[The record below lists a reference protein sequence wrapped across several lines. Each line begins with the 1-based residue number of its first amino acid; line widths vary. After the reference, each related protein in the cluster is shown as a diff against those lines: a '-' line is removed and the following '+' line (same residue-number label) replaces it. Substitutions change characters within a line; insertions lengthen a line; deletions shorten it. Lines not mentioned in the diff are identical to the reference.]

1 MIEDRENKII
11 EERIKGWTAFE
22 YEKFLNEIDRE
33 IEKIRKKTKATDKEL
48 EIGYKILSPAP
59 TACFIDPV
67 IFMHEKY
74 DEYLWNIKKE
84 QILNIEEHFSAKP
97 IYLKNNIYII
107 NNADKLNKAAA
118 NTMLKF
124 LEEPEDNILGFF
136 ITNNKE
142 QMLDTIK
149 SRCQIVLVN
158 YVAGELLTSDE
169 NFSNIKEL
177 SQIYLKSLLIEK
189 KDGIILNKMVFT
201 ESVLD
206 RNELHNCLKF
216 WMILFT
222 DAIKQNIV
230 PTLTEEQLKYV
241 YADEADLL
249 NVALFGKTAAQWRKE
264 NPALKGN
271 IRDYATIEQLLVIA
285 NMESYNAILIEQNV
299 SQSERLKQLNAMAIS
314 QLRVLQQSNSKL
326 LAEGRKD

>member
-1 MIEDRENKII
+1 MIVNPKINNLVNSYHENKFSH
-11 EERIKGWTAFE
+11 AFL
-22 YEKFLNEIDRE
+22 FVTNDIDRCRNDVLE
-33 IEKIRKKTKATDKEL
+33 LIKVISCPSSYSDDCKTCNLCYQIDKGSL
-48 EIGYKILSPAP
+48 PNLIQIYPDG
-59 TACFIDPV
+59 
-67 IFMHEKY
+67 M
-74 DEYLWNIKKE
+74 NIKKE
-84 QILNIEEHFSAKP
+84 QILNIAEHFSAKP

-158 YVAGELLTSDE
+158 YGDGELLTSDE

-222 DAIKQNIV
+222 DAIKQKDLNEFDFLYNIDIYKLININKIV
-230 PTLTEEQLKYV
+230 FNTLK
-241 YADEADLL
+241 
-249 NVALFGKTAAQWRKE
+249 NVTT
-264 NPALKGN
+264 N
-271 IRDYATIEQLLVIA
+271 V
-285 NMESYNAILIEQNV
+285 NMELLMDGFVLEVEKIL
-299 SQSERLKQLNAMAIS
+299 
-314 QLRVLQQSNSKL
+314 
-326 LAEGRKD
+326 

>member
-1 MIEDRENKII
+1 MIVNPKINNLVNSYHENKFSH
-11 EERIKGWTAFE
+11 AFL
-22 YEKFLNEIDRE
+22 FVTNDIDRCRNDVLE
-33 IEKIRKKTKATDKEL
+33 LIKVISCPSSYSDDCKTCNLCYQIDKGSL
-48 EIGYKILSPAP
+48 PNLIQIYPDG
-59 TACFIDPV
+59 
-67 IFMHEKY
+67 M
-74 DEYLWNIKKE
+74 NIKKE

-158 YVAGELLTSDE
+158 YGDGELLTSDE

-222 DAIKQNIV
+222 DAIMQKDLNEFDFLYNIDIYKLININKIV
-230 PTLTEEQLKYV
+230 FNTLK
-241 YADEADLL
+241 
-249 NVALFGKTAAQWRKE
+249 NVTT
-264 NPALKGN
+264 N
-271 IRDYATIEQLLVIA
+271 V
-285 NMESYNAILIEQNV
+285 NMELLMDGFVLEVEKIL
-299 SQSERLKQLNAMAIS
+299 
-314 QLRVLQQSNSKL
+314 
-326 LAEGRKD
+326 

>member
-1 MIEDRENKII
+1 MIVNPKINNLVNSYHENKFSH
-11 EERIKGWTAFE
+11 AFL
-22 YEKFLNEIDRE
+22 FVTNDIDRCRNDVLE
-33 IEKIRKKTKATDKEL
+33 LIKVISCPSSYSDDCKTCNLCYQIDKGSL
-48 EIGYKILSPAP
+48 PNLIQIYPDG
-59 TACFIDPV
+59 
-67 IFMHEKY
+67 M
-74 DEYLWNIKKE
+74 NIKKE

-158 YVAGELLTSDE
+158 YGDGELLTSDE

-222 DAIKQNIV
+222 DAIKQKDLNEFDFLYNIDIYKLININKIV
-230 PTLTEEQLKYV
+230 FNTLK
-241 YADEADLL
+241 
-249 NVALFGKTAAQWRKE
+249 NVTT
-264 NPALKGN
+264 N
-271 IRDYATIEQLLVIA
+271 V
-285 NMESYNAILIEQNV
+285 NMELLMDRFVLEVEKIL
-299 SQSERLKQLNAMAIS
+299 
-314 QLRVLQQSNSKL
+314 
-326 LAEGRKD
+326 